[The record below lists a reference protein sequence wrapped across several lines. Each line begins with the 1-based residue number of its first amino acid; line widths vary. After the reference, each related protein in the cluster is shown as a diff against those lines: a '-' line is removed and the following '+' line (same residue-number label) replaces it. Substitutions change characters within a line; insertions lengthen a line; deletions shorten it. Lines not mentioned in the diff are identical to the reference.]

1 MDEEARQQEVV
12 ADLPPDLG
20 FIGVNPVGLAIGL
33 ERGDRLAHP
42 HCSKGE
48 AVDPAK
54 RWQSFR
60 PALVEPDD
68 RGPERTSVI
77 VGDNDRPAL
86 AGQGDARNRLG
97 PDHAAG
103 PERRAGLA
111 DRSPVELGVLLR
123 PAGLGRDVRFDRDAG
138 ARDETA
144 ARIEDECPDALRAGV
159 KRKDVLGDGR
169 RRTHPAAPLSDGVRG
184 ERRGS

>member
-12 ADLPPDLG
+12 ADFPPRVG
-20 FIGVNPVGLAIGL
+20 FVGVDPVRLAVGL
-33 ERGDRLAHP
+33 ERGDRLADP
-42 HCSKGE
+42 QCPKGE

-77 VGDNDRPAL
+77 VGDDDRPAL

-97 PDHAAG
+97 PDDAAG

-159 KRKDVLGDGR
+159 KRKDVLGAGR
-169 RRTHPAAPLSDGVRG
+169 RRIHRAAPLSDGVRG